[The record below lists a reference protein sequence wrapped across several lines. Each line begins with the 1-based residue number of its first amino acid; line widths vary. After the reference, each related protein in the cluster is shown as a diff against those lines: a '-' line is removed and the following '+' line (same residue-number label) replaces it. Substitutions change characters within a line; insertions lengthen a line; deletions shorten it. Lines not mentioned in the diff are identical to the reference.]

1 MTNLAILCCLDAND
15 VCTGAGCLRALRE
28 RRGGFA
34 CYEGQE
40 TELLAFLRCSHCSTP
55 LEEDAGMQE
64 KLERLVSIGTQAVHI
79 GVCAQPKGEKCP
91 YMAANAKWLE
101 DHGIQVIWKTFKSF
115 YQKRR
120 NAKISAKT
128 ARLMK
133 CSSAGRLCLL

>member
-55 LEEDAGMQE
+55 LEEDAGMQK

-79 GVCAQPKGEKCP
+79 GVCARPKGEKCP

-101 DHGIQVIWKTFKSF
+101 DHGIQVIWKTH
-115 YQKRR
+115 
-120 NAKISAKT
+120 
-128 ARLMK
+128 
-133 CSSAGRLCLL
+133 

>member
-64 KLERLVSIGTQAVHI
+64 KLECLVSIGTQAVHI

-91 YMAANAKWLE
+91 YMAATQVAGGPRHSGHLE
-101 DHGIQVIWKTFKSF
+101 DPLNPFIKNGEMPKFLPKPP
-115 YQKRR
+115 
-120 NAKISAKT
+120 
-128 ARLMK
+128 
-133 CSSAGRLCLL
+133 G

>member
-1 MTNLAILCCLDAND
+1 MTTLAILCCLDAND

-101 DHGIQVIWKTFKSF
+101 DHGIQVIWKTH
-115 YQKRR
+115 
-120 NAKISAKT
+120 
-128 ARLMK
+128 
-133 CSSAGRLCLL
+133 

>member
-40 TELLAFLRCSHCSTP
+40 TELLAF
-55 LEEDAGMQE
+55 GMQK

-101 DHGIQVIWKTFKSF
+101 DHGIQVIWKTH
-115 YQKRR
+115 
-120 NAKISAKT
+120 
-128 ARLMK
+128 
-133 CSSAGRLCLL
+133 

>member
-1 MTNLAILCCLDAND
+1 MTNLAMLCCLDAND

-101 DHGIQVIWKTFKSF
+101 DHGIQVIWRPIKSF

-133 CSSAGRLCLL
+133 CSSAGHLCLL